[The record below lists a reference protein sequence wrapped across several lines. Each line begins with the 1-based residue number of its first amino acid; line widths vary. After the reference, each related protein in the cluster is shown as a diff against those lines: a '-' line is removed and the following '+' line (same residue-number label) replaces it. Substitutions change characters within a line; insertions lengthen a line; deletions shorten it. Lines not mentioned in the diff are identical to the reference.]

1 MDNVF
6 NVLSFDFM
14 EFATSLEGILMIVGC
29 IFLIIGIVMLL
40 MGKGKKDEAV
50 KENSE
55 PVVPMAHPD
64 VVNSE
69 PVQETV
75 NTQVVNESVDNGL
88 TPSNNNVL
96 ENSVITP
103 TVEPIN
109 FTGMNTNNTV
119 QPVVPATSENQAP
132 VVHDVEQA
140 KVDVSTFQVPN
151 VEPVQPVQDV
161 NLTQPVQQSVQPPVV
176 PATVVEEVIPPV
188 VPSEVHEST
197 PSVTVYGGVDPNAT
211 VQNAMDEKPRENYGG
226 ANPLEN
232 TAPIPTNTVRE
243 AYQGNTV
250 IPDNTLP
257 VQPAPAHVPTPVVNT
272 PVAPAPEPVVQIPNN
287 ETVVAPVDNQIPT
300 SNVSSEEI
308 ETLEF

>member
-40 MGKGKKDEAV
+40 MGKGKKDESI

-69 PVQETV
+69 PVKETV

-103 TVEPIN
+103 TAEPIN
-109 FTGMNTNNTV
+109 FTGINTNSTANSEVIPT
-119 QPVVPATSENQAP
+119 TSENKEQT
-132 VVHDVEQA
+132 VHTEEQA
-140 KVDVSTFQVPN
+140 KVDVSAFQASN
-151 VEPVQPVQDV
+151 ITPVQSAPIEDV
-161 NLTQPVQQSVQPPVV
+161 NLTQPIQESVQTPIPTPVV
-176 PATVVEEVIPPV
+176 QPAQDTVDQNSAP
-188 VPSEVHEST
+188 T
-197 PSVTVYGGVDPNAT
+197 VTVYGGVDPNAT
-211 VQNAMDEKPRENYGG
+211 VQNAMDEKPREIYGG

-243 AYQGNTV
+243 AYQGGITQAPV
-250 IPDNTLP
+250 APMPTQAAPIP
-257 VQPAPAHVPTPVVNT
+257 T
-272 PVAPAPEPVVQIPNN
+272 PVAPTPEPVVQIPNS
-287 ETVVAPVDNQIPT
+287 EPAVAPVVNAPVDQIPT
-300 SNVSSEEI
+300 SNVASEEI